1 MRYSIASASSH
12 ECFPSKIR
20 IIILKHSLVAN
31 EPFDL
36 AAPTKLLP
44 LGPSW
49 QKFQSMRDD
58 TLHVPRLNKTIRN
71 EAAEIF
77 YGASNTQHLR
87 KLTANLGFARAPCE
101 DTTRP
106 VYKEDSNETDDE
118 ETDDEE
124 TDDEETDDEET
135 DDEETD
141 DEETDDEDTDDE
153 AFEKK

>member
-1 MRYSIASASSH
+1 MR
-12 ECFPSKIR
+12 KIR
-20 IIILKHSLVAN
+20 IMILKHSLVAN

-44 LGPSW
+44 FGPSW

-87 KLTANLGFARAPCE
+87 KLTANLGFARAPWWDPGGE
-101 DTTRP
+101 TLQSRTRRCGVACRATGATRRAATSRATP
-106 VYKEDSNETDDE
+106 YRQSCRTLAQAGALKSCHG
-118 ETDDEE
+118 
-124 TDDEETDDEET
+124 
-135 DDEETD
+135 
-141 DEETDDEDTDDE
+141 
-153 AFEKK
+153 F